1 MYKQGT
7 QIRLIGMRVDNL
19 IEKDEKQLSFFD
31 NGQNEKQEKL
41 DKVVDELKQ
50 KYGYSSITRAG
61 KLNLEGKIKLK
72 DV

>member
-1 MYKQGT
+1 
-7 QIRLIGMRVDNL
+7 MRVDNL

-31 NGQNEKQEKL
+31 NEQNEKQEKL

-61 KLNLEGKIKLK
+61 NLNSEGKIKLK

>member
-1 MYKQGT
+1 
-7 QIRLIGMRVDNL
+7 MRVDSL

-31 NGQNEKQEKL
+31 NEQNEKQEKL